1 MSKYQNKYRIE
12 SARLNVWDYANP
24 WWYYVTINTKD
35 HEEWFGKIVNGEM
48 KINELGKVV
57 EEEWLKT
64 KLVRTNVELD
74 YYVVMPNHFHGIIIL
89 NENIPNV
96 ETRHG
101 ESLQN
106 KTDKQF
112 GRPIKNSLS
121 VIINQFKGSVK
132 RWANKNDFN
141 SFSWQSRFYDR
152 IIRNEKELFNIRKYI
167 EDNPLRWEFEMNQP
181 ENLNI

>member
-64 KLVRTNVELD
+64 KTVRTNVELD

-89 NENIPNV
+89 NENIPN
-96 ETRHG
+96 ETRRA
-101 ESLQN
+101 SLY
-106 KTDKQF
+106 K
-112 GRPIKNSLS
+112 IKL
-121 VIINQFKGSVK
+121 INNL
-132 RWANKNDFN
+132 AD
-141 SFSWQSRFYDR
+141 QSK
-152 IIRNEKELFNIRKYI
+152 IRCR
-167 EDNPLRWEFEMNQP
+167 
-181 ENLNI
+181 